1 MHRVMDHVRGN
12 PSGDHRLE
20 TLARLAHASPFHF
33 HRMFRLVAGET
44 LADFCRRSRLERAAY
59 LMKAR
64 PERTL
69 SSIALGTGFP
79 SHSEFTRA
87 FARQYGVA
95 PSHWDR
101 VSRLEA
107 QGGATEDGGFPND
120 EPLTQPVARVV
131 HRHACRLAYVRM
143 RTWFRV
149 PDLQEGLTELTAWFD
164 QQGLDWKELELVG
177 MSWDH
182 YETTPLDR
190 LHYDLA
196 FAVPQGVSGSGSVGT
211 YELPSFRAVE
221 VHCGGDLATVARA
234 WDYLY
239 EEWFPTSRWEPGDL
253 PAMKRFRRRP
263 DELDWASWDL
273 DCSIALRPA
282 LS

>member
-1 MHRVMDHVRGN
+1 
-12 PSGDHRLE
+12 
-20 TLARLAHASPFHF
+20 
-33 HRMFRLVAGET
+33 
-44 LADFCRRSRLERAAY
+44 
-59 LMKAR
+59 MKAR
-64 PERTL
+64 PTRTL
-69 SSIALGTGFP
+69 SSIAVETGFP

-87 FARQYGVA
+87 FSRQYGVA

-101 VSRLEA
+101 VSRLQAETVVA
-107 QGGATEDGGFPND
+107 SPA
-120 EPLTQPVARVV
+120 EPPDRGPTHRPVPRIV
-131 HRHACRLAYVRM
+131 RREACRLAYVRM
-143 RTWFRV
+143 RTWFQVEVLR
-149 PDLQEGLTELTAWFD
+149 EGLNELTAWFD
-164 QQGLDWKELELVG
+164 SQGLDWKERELVG

-196 FAVPQGVSGSGSVGT
+196 FAVPPGVSGSGSVGT
-211 YELPSFRAVE
+211 YELPSFDAVE
-221 VHCGGDLATVARA
+221 VHCSGELATVARA

-282 LS
+282 LP